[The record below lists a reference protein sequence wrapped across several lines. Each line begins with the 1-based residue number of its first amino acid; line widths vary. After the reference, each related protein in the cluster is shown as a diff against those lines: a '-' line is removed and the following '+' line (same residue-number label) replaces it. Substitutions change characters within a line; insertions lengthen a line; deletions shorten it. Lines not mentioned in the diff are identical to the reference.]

1 MSAAL
6 ALDKIRPAFADPV
19 RESQLA
25 FRKIMDAVAR
35 PGTRAQFGGAI
46 EPPAGL
52 GVAAATVALTLFDFE
67 TPIWLAPALRGGE
80 TEAWVRFHCGCPLT
94 TDPAEASFAI
104 LVDAAAAPPL
114 AAFNLGDAKYPDRST
129 TVILQVENLDGGERV
144 TLTGPGI
151 KNQTVV
157 EPRGLPAGFWGQMQ
171 GNNANFQFGV
181 DLLLVSG
188 GSLIA
193 VPRSSQIQIQ
203 GD

>member
-6 ALDKIRPAFADPV
+6 ELDKIRPAFADPV

-35 PGTRAQFGGAI
+35 PGSRANFGRAV

-67 TPIWLAPALRGGE
+67 TPVWLEPALRVGE
-80 TEAWVRFHCGCPLT
+80 AETWVRFHCGCPLVD
-94 TDPAEASFAI
+94 DPAAAAFAI
-104 LVDAAAAPPL
+104 VTDAAAAPPL
-114 AAFNLGDAKYPDRST
+114 GAFNLGDARYPDRST
-129 TVILQVENLDGGERV
+129 TVILQVESLDGGPGAI
-144 TLTGPGI
+144 LTGPGI
-151 KNQTVV
+151 EREALVA
-157 EPRGLPAGFWGQMQ
+157 PRGLPDGFWGQMQ
-171 GNNANFQFGV
+171 DNNAKFQFGV
-181 DLLLVSG
+181 DALLVSG
-188 GSLIA
+188 PALVA